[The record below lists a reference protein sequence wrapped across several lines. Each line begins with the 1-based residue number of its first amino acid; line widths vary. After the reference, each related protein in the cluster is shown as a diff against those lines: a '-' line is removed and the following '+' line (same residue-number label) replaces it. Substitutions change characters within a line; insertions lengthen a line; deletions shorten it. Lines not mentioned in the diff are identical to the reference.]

1 MLKYPDLETF
11 NGFNLLQKIKMGDV
25 WFGPITCKDMD
36 KNNLG
41 KLTNETILASKR
53 NKPDAYT

>member
-1 MLKYPDLETF
+1 
-11 NGFNLLQKIKMGDV
+11 MGDV

-41 KLTNETILASKR
+41 KLTNETILSKR
-53 NKPDAYT
+53 NKPDIPDAYT